1 MNDNNSNSAV
11 FSNTEILEL
20 CDSIKDIH
28 RILKTVGEFFEE
40 IDLIKETETNGN
52 GFMIDFKKWGVKT
65 LTTEMLAKQHQKIK
79 RLAEI
84 YENEQKKF

>member
-1 MNDNNSNSAV
+1 MEKSKAV
-11 FSNTEILEL
+11 FADTEVLEL

-40 IDLIKETETNGN
+40 IDAIKETETNGN

-65 LTTEMLAKQHQKIK
+65 LTTEMLAKQHKKIK
-79 RLAEI
+79 RLEEI
-84 YENEQKKF
+84 YKDEQKKL

>member
-1 MNDNNSNSAV
+1 MGNNSV
-11 FSNTEILEL
+11 FSNTEILEI

-40 IDLIKETETNGN
+40 IDSIKESEINGN

-65 LTTEMLAKQHQKIK
+65 LTNEMLAKQYQKIK
-79 RLAEI
+79 RLEEI
-84 YENEQKKF
+84 YTAEQSKL